1 MRPVA
6 LALLALLLLPAAS
19 AAGKEPDA
27 PVRVLWNSKPDGVQA
42 GGVWDARL
50 SLLQGP
56 GGFYARKAR
65 PVIVVT
71 ELATGAEERVPMA
84 VDLPPDTFRAAVG
97 FPRAGRYEV
106 AVAGFDPRDPQR
118 FAELARQVLVEPAP
132 AAGDAALSWPW
143 GLAAGAAGAA
153 LLAFAWRIQTAP
165 ARHVTE
171 PSPCRGNR
179 RP

>member
-1 MRPVA
+1 MRPLA
-6 LALLALLLLPAAS
+6 FALLALLLVPAAS

-27 PVRVLWNSKPDGVQA
+27 PVRVLWNSTPDGVQA
-42 GGVWDARL
+42 GGAWDARL

-56 GGFYARKAR
+56 GGFYGGNAR

-71 ELATGAEERVPMA
+71 SLATRAERRMPMA
-84 VDLPPDTFRAAVG
+84 VDVSPNTFRATVT
-97 FPRAGRYEV
+97 FPRAGRYAV

-118 FAELARQVLVEPAP
+118 FAELARPVLVEPAP

-143 GLAAGAAGAA
+143 GIAAGAAGAA

-165 ARHVTE
+165 ARHLTE

>member
-1 MRPVA
+1 MRPLA
-6 LALLALLLLPAAS
+6 LALLALLLVPVS

-27 PVRVLWNSKPDGVQA
+27 PVRVLWNSSPDGVQA
-42 GGVWDARL
+42 GGAWDARL

-56 GGFYARKAR
+56 GGFHGGKAR

-71 ELATGAEERVPMA
+71 SLATRAERRVPM
-84 VDLPPDTFRAAVG
+84 VLDVSPNTFRATVT
-97 FPRAGRYEV
+97 FPRAGRYVV

-118 FAELARQVLVEPAP
+118 FAELRRPVLVEPAP

-143 GLAAGAAGAA
+143 GLAAGAAGAV

-165 ARHVTE
+165 ARH
-171 PSPCRGNR
+171 PA
-179 RP
+179 

>member
-1 MRPVA
+1 MRPLA
-6 LALLALLLLPAAS
+6 FALLPLLLVPAS

-27 PVRVLWNSKPDGVQA
+27 PVSVLWNSTPDGVQA
-42 GGVWDARL
+42 GGAWDARL

-56 GGFYARKAR
+56 GGFYNGNAR

-71 ELATGAEERVPMA
+71 SLATRAERRTPM
-84 VDLPPDTFRAAVG
+84 VLDVSPNTFRATVT
-97 FPRAGRYEV
+97 FPRAGRYAV

-118 FAELARQVLVEPAP
+118 FAEF
-132 AAGDAALSWPW
+132 
-143 GLAAGAAGAA
+143 AAGAAGAA